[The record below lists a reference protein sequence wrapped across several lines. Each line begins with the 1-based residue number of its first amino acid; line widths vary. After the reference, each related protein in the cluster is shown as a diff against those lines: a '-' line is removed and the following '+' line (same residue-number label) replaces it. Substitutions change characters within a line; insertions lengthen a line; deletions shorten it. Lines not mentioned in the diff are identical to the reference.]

1 MTTIN
6 ANTFKTAIV
15 ALAKSHMRAT
25 FSVHGS
31 LLAAL
36 GNDGLVKL
44 HKTGAY
50 WATKSVKTKYAR
62 ISKFMNADGSLN
74 DETLT
79 DAAFA
84 SATAHTENLAAKVN
98 AKVGALQNVKVER
111 LAGFDFKVSGQNDA
125 GQTVEVV
132 QQVIINRSKL
142 GKEFNQFPC
151 RVYVNGQL
159 TAAE

>member
-31 LLAAL
+31 LLADL

-62 ISKFMNADGSLN
+62 VAKFMDADGSLN
-74 DETLT
+74 DEALT
-79 DAAFA
+79 D
-84 SATAHTENLAAKVN
+84 TENLAAKVN

-111 LAGFDFKVSGQNDA
+111 LAGFDFKVSGQNEA

-151 RVYVNGQL
+151 RVYVDGQM